1 MEVRCLLVTASVEVM
16 AASLDVIPDSSWQR
30 LSAVSPTRPGMRSS
44 RLVSILMLLQAR
56 PRMTA
61 RELAGELEVSL
72 RTVYRDVEALSA
84 AGVPVYAEQG
94 RAGGYRLVDGYR
106 TRLTGLT
113 EDEALSLFMVGLPGP
128 AAALG
133 LGEEAASAERKL
145 LAALGP
151 AQRVRAG
158 RLRDRFRLDVSAWY
172 HPREE
177 PPHLAALAEAVL
189 DDRVVDVVY
198 RRWEAPR
205 EVERRL
211 APYGLVLKG
220 GTWYLAAAVADGPV
234 RTYRVSHV
242 LRLTPTAE
250 RFERPA
256 GFRLGR
262 LVGHPPRRLRPAP
275 TLRIAVVRL
284 SPALVR
290 RLPDL
295 SDAALRDAVVGVAP
309 DADGWTTV
317 DLPVEHDDVAAR
329 QLLPHAGDVE
339 VVSPASLRDL
349 LVAEQARAVVAL
361 YASDPCVHGDV
372 TRFGASATSST
383 SVGPAARDLC
393 SDSPGS
399 TTSASTTT
407 ETIEAGA
414 SIFAA
419 AS

>member
-1 MEVRCLLVTASVEVM
+1 
-16 AASLDVIPDSSWQR
+16 
-30 LSAVSPTRPGMRSS
+30 MRSS
-44 RLVSILMLLQAR
+44 RLLSILMLLQAR
-56 PRMTA
+56 PLVTA

-113 EDEALSLFMVGLPGP
+113 EDEAQSLFVVGLPGP

-158 RLRDRFRLDVSAWY
+158 RLRDRFRVDVSAWY
-172 HPREE
+172 HPAEE
-177 PPHLAALAEAVL
+177 PPHLAALADAVL
-189 DDRVVDVVY
+189 DDRVVEVVY

-211 APYGLVLKG
+211 APYGLVLKNG
-220 GTWYLAAAVADGPV
+220 AWYLAAAPVATTGGQV
-234 RTYRVSHV
+234 RTYRVGNI
-242 LRLTPTAE
+242 LRLTPTAD

-256 GFRLGR
+256 SFALGDFWVEHLQEFDR
-262 LVGHPPRRLRPAP
+262 RRLSR
-275 TLRIAVVRL
+275 TAVVRV
-284 SPALVR
+284 SPDLVR

-295 SDAALRDAVVGVAP
+295 PDAALRRAAEGVAP
-309 DADGWTTV
+309 GADGWTTV

-339 VVSPASLRDL
+339 VLSPASLREL
-349 LVAEQARAVVAL
+349 LLERARSMVATYERV
-361 YASDPCVHGDV
+361 
-372 TRFGASATSST
+372 
-383 SVGPAARDLC
+383 AARV
-393 SDSPGS
+393 G
-399 TTSASTTT
+399 
-407 ETIEAGA
+407 
-414 SIFAA
+414 
-419 AS
+419 

>member
-1 MEVRCLLVTASVEVM
+1 
-16 AASLDVIPDSSWQR
+16 
-30 LSAVSPTRPGMRSS
+30 MRSS
-44 RLVSILMLLQAR
+44 RLVATLMLLQAR
-56 PRMTA
+56 PIVTA
-61 RELAGELEVSL
+61 RELANELEVSL

-172 HPREE
+172 HPAEE

-220 GTWYLAAAVADGPV
+220 GTWYLAAACDGPDSPV
-234 RTYRVSHV
+234 RTYRVSHI

-250 RFERPA
+250 CFERPA
-256 GFRLGR
+256 EFRLGPWWAAH
-262 LVGHPPRRLRPAP
+262 LADFDKRRLSRV
-275 TLRIAVVRL
+275 AVVRL
-284 SPALVR
+284 SPGLVR

-295 SDAALRDAVVGVAP
+295 SDAALREAVVGVAP

-317 DLPVEHDDVAAR
+317 DLPIEHDEVAAR
-329 QLLPHAGDVE
+329 QLLPHAADLE
-339 VVSPASLRDL
+339 VVSPGSLRE
-349 LVAEQARAVVAL
+349 LVVARARAVVAM
-361 YASDPCVHGDV
+361 YG
-372 TRFGASATSST
+372 
-383 SVGPAARDLC
+383 
-393 SDSPGS
+393 
-399 TTSASTTT
+399 
-407 ETIEAGA
+407 
-414 SIFAA
+414 
-419 AS
+419 

>member
-1 MEVRCLLVTASVEVM
+1 
-16 AASLDVIPDSSWQR
+16 
-30 LSAVSPTRPGMRSS
+30 MRSS
-44 RLVSILMLLQAR
+44 RLLSILMLLQAR

-72 RTVYRDVEALSA
+72 RTVYRDVEALAA

-113 EDEALSLFMVGLPGP
+113 EDEALSLFVVGLPGP

-172 HPREE
+172 HPAEQ
-177 PPHLAALAEAVL
+177 PPHLAALADAVL
-189 DDRVVDVVY
+189 DDRVVEVVY

-220 GTWYLAAAVADGPV
+220 GTWYLVAACDGSV
-234 RTYRVSHV
+234 RTYRVSNV
-242 LRLTPTAE
+242 LRLTPTAD
-250 RFERPA
+250 RFERP
-256 GFRLGR
+256 GDFVLGDWWSAHLDDFDR
-262 LVGHPPRRLRPAP
+262 RRLSR
-275 TLRIAVVRL
+275 TAVVRV
-284 SPALVR
+284 SPGLVR

-295 SDAALRDAVVGVAP
+295 SDAALRQAVLGVPP

-329 QLLPHAGDVE
+329 QLLSHAGDVE
-339 VVSPASLRDL
+339 VVSPASLR
-349 LVAEQARAVVAL
+349 AVML
-361 YASDPCVHGDV
+361 E
-372 TRFGASATSST
+372 R
-383 SVGPAARDLC
+383 ARDVLGVYELGGNC
-393 SDSPGS
+393 
-399 TTSASTTT
+399 
-407 ETIEAGA
+407 
-414 SIFAA
+414 
-419 AS
+419 

>member
-1 MEVRCLLVTASVEVM
+1 
-16 AASLDVIPDSSWQR
+16 
-30 LSAVSPTRPGMRSS
+30 MRSS

-61 RELAGELEVSL
+61 RELARELEVSL

-151 AQRVRAG
+151 TQRVRAG

-172 HPREE
+172 HAAEE

-220 GTWYLAAAVADGPV
+220 GTWYLAAAGDGPDSPV
-234 RTYRVSHV
+234 RTYRVSHI

-250 RFERPA
+250 RFDRPTD
-256 GFRLGR
+256 FRLGTWWATH
-262 LVGHPPRRLRPAP
+262 LADFDKRRLSRV
-275 TLRIAVVRL
+275 AVVRL

-309 DADGWTTV
+309 DPDGWTTV
-317 DLPVEHDDVAAR
+317 DLPVEHDEVAAR
-329 QLLPHAGDVE
+329 QLLPHAGDLE
-339 VVSPASLRDL
+339 VVSPASLRG
-349 LVAEQARAVVAL
+349 LVVAQARAVVAM
-361 YASDPCVHGDV
+361 YA
-372 TRFGASATSST
+372 
-383 SVGPAARDLC
+383 
-393 SDSPGS
+393 
-399 TTSASTTT
+399 
-407 ETIEAGA
+407 
-414 SIFAA
+414 
-419 AS
+419 

>member
-1 MEVRCLLVTASVEVM
+1 MTLSVEVM
-16 AASLDVIPDSSWQR
+16 SASLDVIPDSSWQR
-30 LSAVSPTRPGMRSS
+30 LSAVSPTVRGMRSS

-172 HPREE
+172 HPAEE

-220 GTWYLAAAVADGPV
+220 GTWYLAAACDGPD
-234 RTYRVSHV
+234 S
-242 LRLTPTAE
+242 PS
-250 RFERPA
+250 
-256 GFRLGR
+256 
-262 LVGHPPRRLRPAP
+262 AP
-275 TLRIAVVRL
+275 TG
-284 SPALVR
+284 SP
-290 RLPDL
+290 
-295 SDAALRDAVVGVAP
+295 
-309 DADGWTTV
+309 
-317 DLPVEHDDVAAR
+317 
-329 QLLPHAGDVE
+329 
-339 VVSPASLRDL
+339 
-349 LVAEQARAVVAL
+349 
-361 YASDPCVHGDV
+361 
-372 TRFGASATSST
+372 TSC
-383 SVGPAARDLC
+383 G
-393 SDSPGS
+393 
-399 TTSASTTT
+399 
-407 ETIEAGA
+407 
-414 SIFAA
+414 
-419 AS
+419 

>member
-1 MEVRCLLVTASVEVM
+1 
-16 AASLDVIPDSSWQR
+16 
-30 LSAVSPTRPGMRSS
+30 MRSS

-61 RELAGELEVSL
+61 RQLAGELDVSL
-72 RTVYRDVEALSA
+72 RTVYRDVEALAA

-172 HPREE
+172 HPSEE
-177 PPHLAALAEAVL
+177 PAHLAALAEAVL
-189 DDRVVDVVY
+189 DDRVVEVVY

-220 GTWYLAAAVADGPV
+220 GTWYLAAACDGSI
-234 RTYRVSHV
+234 RTYRVSNI
-242 LRLTPTAE
+242 LRLSPTAD

-256 GFRLGR
+256 GFRLGDWWATH
-262 LVGHPPRRLRPAP
+262 LADFDLRRLSR
-275 TLRIAVVRL
+275 TAVVRL

-295 SDAALRDAVVGVAP
+295 SDPALRQAVVGVAP
-309 DADGWTTV
+309 DDDGWTTV
-317 DLPVEHDDVAAR
+317 ELPVEHDDIAAR

-339 VVSPASLRDL
+339 VVSPDSLRDL
-349 LVAEQARAVVAL
+349 VVERARAVVAL
-361 YASDPCVHGDV
+361 YA
-372 TRFGASATSST
+372 
-383 SVGPAARDLC
+383 VGGFEARR
-393 SDSPGS
+393 
-399 TTSASTTT
+399 
-407 ETIEAGA
+407 
-414 SIFAA
+414 
-419 AS
+419 

>member
-1 MEVRCLLVTASVEVM
+1 
-16 AASLDVIPDSSWQR
+16 
-30 LSAVSPTRPGMRSS
+30 MRSS

-61 RELAGELEVSL
+61 RELARELEVSL

-172 HPREE
+172 RPTEQ
-177 PPHLAALAEAVL
+177 PPHLAALADAVL

-220 GTWYLAAAVADGPV
+220 GTWYLAAAYDGVV
-234 RTYRVSHV
+234 RTYRVSHI

-250 RFERPA
+250 RFERPG
-256 GFRLGR
+256 GFRLGAWWAHH
-262 LVGHPPRRLRPAP
+262 LADFDERRLSRV
-275 TLRIAVVRL
+275 AVVRL

-295 SDAALRDAVVGVAP
+295 SDAVLRDAVVGVTP

-317 DLPVEHDDVAAR
+317 DLPVEHDEVAAR
-329 QLLPHAGDVE
+329 QLLPHAGDLE
-339 VVSPASLRDL
+339 VMSPASLRDL
-349 LVAEQARAVVAL
+349 LVERAHAVVAL
-361 YASDPCVHGDV
+361 HS
-372 TRFGASATSST
+372 
-383 SVGPAARDLC
+383 
-393 SDSPGS
+393 
-399 TTSASTTT
+399 
-407 ETIEAGA
+407 
-414 SIFAA
+414 
-419 AS
+419 